1 MKTEKPTNQAG
12 FTLIE
17 AMIAMFILTVSLLA
31 LAQLM
36 LVSLDKTQFA
46 NYDTKAVNLAQAK
59 LEELRTAFGWQI
71 ESGGDSDLLATGP
84 HGPETIT
91 LPARANTLQ
100 GIRSFQI
107 SWQVTDLA
115 SGRKS
120 VAVTVT
126 PLAANP
132 RQSQAITITTFLA
145 P

>member
-1 MKTEKPTNQAG
+1 MTTKPRNQQAG

-36 LVSLDKTQFA
+36 LVSLDKTQFS
-46 NYDTKAVNLAQAK
+46 NYDTKAVNLAQSK
-59 LEELRTAFGWQI
+59 LEELRTAFGWEV
-71 ESGGDSDLLATGP
+71 ESGGNSDLLATGT

-91 LPARANTLQ
+91 LPARSGTLQ
-100 GIRSFQI
+100 GIRNFQI
-107 SWQVTDLA
+107 SWQVTDLT

-120 VAVTVT
+120 ISVTVT
-126 PLAANP
+126 PLAGNP
-132 RQSQAITITTFLA
+132 RQSESITITTYLA

>member
-1 MKTEKPTNQAG
+1 MSTKPRSREAG

-17 AMIAMFILTVSLLA
+17 AMIAMFILTISLLA

-36 LVSLDKTQFA
+36 IVSLDKTQFA
-46 NYDTKAVNLAQAK
+46 NYDAKAVNLAQSK
-59 LEELRTAFGWQI
+59 LEELRTAFGWEV

-91 LPARANTLQ
+91 LPLPPNTLQ
-100 GIRSFQI
+100 GVRSFQV
-107 SWQVTDLA
+107 SWEVADLN

-120 VAVTVT
+120 VSVTVT

-132 RQSQAITITTFLA
+132 RQSESITITTYLA

>member
-46 NYDTKAVNLAQAK
+46 NFDTKAVNLAQAK

-107 SWQVTDLA
+107 S
-115 SGRKS
+115 
-120 VAVTVT
+120 
-126 PLAANP
+126 
-132 RQSQAITITTFLA
+132 
-145 P
+145 